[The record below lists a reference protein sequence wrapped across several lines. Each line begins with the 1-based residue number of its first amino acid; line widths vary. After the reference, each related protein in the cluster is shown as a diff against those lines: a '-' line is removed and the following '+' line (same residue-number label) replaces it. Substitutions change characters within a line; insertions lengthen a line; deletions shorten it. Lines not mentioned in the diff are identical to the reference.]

1 MLESLTLERSLYI
14 NLDDLNTQEILNVFC
29 AARTTQLP
37 VVSNNKVVG
46 ILDLY
51 SFIRLT
57 DSQSVYDI
65 VCKDITVASEHEHIS
80 NFESLEQEILPF
92 VDDAGCYMGYIKKEY
107 KQSIEMQFYKELQEE
122 FDAIFQFSFDGI
134 FIADEKG
141 KVIRLNKASE
151 RIDEVK
157 ADEVLG
163 KNMKELVALGI
174 YSESVTLK
182 VIEEKKPVTILQKTK
197 NGKEV
202 MATGTPIFK
211 NSKLYRVVVNC
222 RDITELNTLKNELRN
237 AQLKTE
243 KYESELKFLRKVH
256 VRTDDIMGN
265 SFQLNKVLTV
275 ALRVAGVDTTV
286 LMLGES
292 GVGKEVFS
300 KFIHRN
306 SSRNNGSFIKID
318 CSGIPENLLESEL
331 FGYEKGAFTGASKTG
346 KVGMIELANE
356 GTLFLDEIG
365 ELPFS
370 LQAKLLRVFQDREIS
385 RIGGTSPIP
394 VNIRIIAAT
403 NKDLESMVKQNQF
416 REDLFYRLNV
426 VPIVIPPLRERK
438 EDIPLLISHFLD
450 KFTKKF
456 GLEKVIDPETLGLL
470 LDYNWP
476 GNVREL
482 ENIIERLVVTTTNMV
497 IKAEDLPEKIYR
509 SNGNEEL
516 LLSNGSFKIL
526 TDNFEKNLLQQTIK
540 KAKSIQEAAKMLKLD
555 VSTIRRKLNKHK
567 LKNPYYKQ

>member
-1 MLESLTLERSLYI
+1 
-14 NLDDLNTQEILNVFC
+14 
-29 AARTTQLP
+29 
-37 VVSNNKVVG
+37 
-46 ILDLY
+46 
-51 SFIRLT
+51 
-57 DSQSVYDI
+57 
-65 VCKDITVASEHEHIS
+65 
-80 NFESLEQEILPF
+80 
-92 VDDAGCYMGYIKKEY
+92 
-107 KQSIEMQFYKELQEE
+107 MQFYKELQEE

-134 FIADEKG
+134 FIADGEG
-141 KVIRLNKASE
+141 NVIRLNKASE

-163 KNMKELVALGI
+163 KNMKDLVARGI

-182 VIEEKKPVTILQKTK
+182 VLEEKKPVTILQKTK
-197 NGKEV
+197 SGKEV

-211 NSKLYRVVVNC
+211 NGELYRVVVNC
-222 RDITELNTLKNELRN
+222 RDITQLNTLKNELRN
-237 AQLKTE
+237 VQLKSE
-243 KYESELKFLRKVH
+243 KYESELKLLRKVN
-256 VRTDDIMGN
+256 VRTDDIIGN
-265 SFQLNKVLTV
+265 SPQLNKVLTV

-286 LMLGES
+286 LLLGES

-306 SSRNNGSFIKID
+306 SSRKDGSFIKID

-331 FGYEKGAFTGASKTG
+331 FGYEKGAFTGANKTG

-370 LQAKLLRVFQDREIS
+370 LQAKLLRVFQDREILK
-385 RIGGTSPIP
+385 IGGTSPIP
-394 VNIRIIAAT
+394 VNIRIIGAT

-426 VPIVIPPLRERK
+426 VPIIIPPLRERK
-438 EDIPLLISHFLD
+438 EDIQLLISYFLD
-450 KFTKKF
+450 KFTRKF

-470 LDYNWP
+470 LDFNWP

-482 ENIIERLVVTTTNMV
+482 ENMIERLTVTTTNKV

-509 SNGNEEL
+509 SNGKEEL
-516 LLSNGSFKIL
+516 LLCNESFRIL

-540 KAKSIQEAAKMLKLD
+540 KAKSIQEVAIMLKLD

-567 LKNPYYKQ
+567 LKNPY

>member
-1 MLESLTLERSLYI
+1 MLESLTLEKSLYI
-14 NLDDLNTQEILNVFC
+14 NLDDFNKQDILETFC
-29 AARTTQLP
+29 AAKTTQLP
-37 VVSNNKVVG
+37 VISNTRVVG
-46 ILDLY
+46 ILDIY
-51 SFIRLT
+51 SFLKLT
-57 DSQSVYDI
+57 DNQSVHDI
-65 VCKDITVASEHEHIS
+65 LRKDIIVASEHEHIS
-80 NFESLEQEILPF
+80 NFESLEQEVLPF
-92 VDDAGCYMGYIKKEY
+92 VDGAGCYIGYKKREY
-107 KQSIEMQFYKELQEE
+107 KQSKEMQFYKELQEE

-134 FIADEKG
+134 FIADGKG
-141 KVIRLNKASE
+141 NVIRLNKASE

-163 KNMKELVALGI
+163 KNMKDLVARGI

-182 VIEEKKPVTILQKTK
+182 VLEEKKPVTILQKTK
-197 NGKEV
+197 SGKEV

-211 NSKLYRVVVNC
+211 NGELYRVVVNC
-222 RDITELNTLKNELRN
+222 RDITQLNTLKNELRN
-237 AQLKTE
+237 VQLKSE
-243 KYESELKFLRKVH
+243 KYESELKLLRKVN
-256 VRTDDIMGN
+256 VRTDDIIGN
-265 SFQLNKVLTV
+265 SPQLNKVLTV

-286 LMLGES
+286 LLLGES

-306 SSRNNGSFIKID
+306 SSRKEGSFIKID

-331 FGYEKGAFTGASKTG
+331 FGYEKGAFTGANKTG

-370 LQAKLLRVFQDREIS
+370 LQAKLLRVFQDREILK
-385 RIGGTSPIP
+385 IGGTSPIS

-426 VPIVIPPLRERK
+426 VPIIIPPLRERR
-438 EDIPLLISHFLD
+438 EDIQLLISYFLE
-450 KFTKKF
+450 KFTRKF

-482 ENIIERLVVTTTNMV
+482 ENMIERLTVTTTNKV

-509 SNGNEEL
+509 SNGKGEL
-516 LLSNGSFKIL
+516 LLSNESFRIL

-540 KAKSIQEAAKMLKLD
+540 KAKSIQEVAIMLKLD

-567 LKNPYYKQ
+567 LKNPY

>member
-1 MLESLTLERSLYI
+1 MLESLTLEKNLYI
-14 NLDDLNTQEILNVFC
+14 NLDDFNKQDILETFC
-29 AARTTQLP
+29 AAKTSQLP
-37 VVSNNKVVG
+37 VISNTRVVG
-46 ILDLY
+46 ILDIY
-51 SFIRLT
+51 SFIKLT
-57 DSQSVYDI
+57 DNQSVHDI
-65 VCKDITVASEHEHIS
+65 LRKDIIVASEHEHIS
-80 NFESLEQEILPF
+80 NFESLEQEVLPF
-92 VDDAGCYMGYIKKEY
+92 VDGAGCYIGYKKREY
-107 KQSIEMQFYKELQEE
+107 KQSKEMQFYKELQEE

-134 FIADEKG
+134 FIADGEG
-141 KVIRLNKASE
+141 NVIRLNKASE

-163 KNMKELVALGI
+163 KNMKDLVARGI

-182 VIEEKKPVTILQKTK
+182 VLEEKKPVTILQKTK
-197 NGKEV
+197 SGKEV

-211 NSKLYRVVVNC
+211 NGELYRVVVNC
-222 RDITELNTLKNELRN
+222 RDITQLNTLKNELRN
-237 AQLKTE
+237 VQLKSE
-243 KYESELKFLRKVH
+243 KYESELKLLRKVN
-256 VRTDDIMGN
+256 VRTDDIIGN
-265 SFQLNKVLTV
+265 SPQLNKVLTV

-286 LMLGES
+286 LLLGES

-306 SSRNNGSFIKID
+306 SSRKDGSFIKID

-331 FGYEKGAFTGASKTG
+331 FGYEKGAFTGANKTG

-370 LQAKLLRVFQDREIS
+370 LQAKLLRVFQDREILK
-385 RIGGTSPIP
+385 IGGTSPIP
-394 VNIRIIAAT
+394 VNIRIIGAT

-426 VPIVIPPLRERK
+426 VPIIIPPLRERK
-438 EDIPLLISHFLD
+438 EDIQLLISYFLD
-450 KFTKKF
+450 KFTRKF

-470 LDYNWP
+470 LDFNWP

-482 ENIIERLVVTTTNMV
+482 ENMIERLTVTTTNKV

-509 SNGNEEL
+509 SNGKEEL
-516 LLSNGSFKIL
+516 LLCNESFRIL

-540 KAKSIQEAAKMLKLD
+540 KAKSIQEVAIMLKLD

-567 LKNPYYKQ
+567 LKNPY